1 MIVEISDDQN
11 VSLGPDRVI
20 ADLFGD
26 HARAI
31 SAHDHVARSLGMDI
45 LSGAIAIGEN
55 LPHEEALLERFQVSR
70 TVLREGLKTLAA
82 KGLIV
87 SKTRVGTRVRPEA
100 RWNFFDPDLLSWK
113 LQLGYDEKFR
123 DDLAEIRCAIEPQA
137 AALAALRRTDGDLLE
152 LRNWIARMR
161 EPGHTARSFAE
172 ADLGLHLSVS
182 AASGNAMM
190 RSIGAIIEAALMASF
205 TLNSAV
211 EEEDVLE
218 ESIGRHE
225 AIVDAIE
232 QGDSDAAAAAMLLV
246 IDQGTARIR
255 ASMSSPEVRK
265 TRKGKKG

>member
-1 MIVEISDDQN
+1 VENRDDLN
-11 VSLGPDRVI
+11 VSQGPDRVI
-20 ADLFGD
+20 VDLFDD

-31 SAHDHVARSLGMDI
+31 SAHDHVARSLAMDI
-45 LSGAIAIGEN
+45 LSGVIPIGEN
-55 LPHEEALLERFQVSR
+55 LPHEDALLERFQVSR

-113 LQLGYDEKFR
+113 LQLGYDEKLR
-123 DDLAEIRCAIEPQA
+123 DDLSEIRCAIEPQA
-137 AALAALRRTDGDLLE
+137 AALAAQRRTADDLVA
-152 LRNWIARMR
+152 LRHWIGRMR

-211 EEEDVLE
+211 EEEEVLA
-218 ESIGRHE
+218 ESIDRHE

-232 QGDSDAAAAAMLLV
+232 KGDSDGAAAAMLLV
-246 IDQGTARIR
+246 IDQGTSRIR
-255 ASMSSPEVRK
+255 ASMSEAAPRTRRK
-265 TRKGKKG
+265 RTKT